1 MHADFY
7 FGITV
12 GGGGLWVEDIVEAE
26 RTRGIALLEEFEF
39 ESRWLAG
46 AVPGGAFSAYKS
58 SGRR

>member
-46 AVPGGAFSAYKS
+46 AVPG
-58 SGRR
+58 